1 MEAGSHEVTYSKHS
15 KKRKKEKKK
24 KTVKQKLY
32 QWNHSSESKGNLR
45 HSQTNKNWEDISW
58 AEILKGVLQA
68 KNCTVISFLTYQI
81 GQTSQVFQH
90 TILVRLWGKKQFHML
105 LMGMKNSAF
114 PIQVNIA
121 ISNNYIHIYTLTSN
135 SMSKNLPSKYI
146 SKNKKIHMHR
156 AIHCSIICNYRILK
170 KPNCSYI
177 GDWLNK
183 LQYIYTIG
191 YAAVKPNEEDLCK
204 LKCRDFSG
212 YT

>member
-1 MEAGSHEVTYSKHS
+1 MRWHIPNTQKKKKKER
-15 KKRKKEKKK
+15 KKRKRRLSNKNSVLVKPFFRIEGEL
-24 KTVKQKLY
+24 KTLQDKQKLEGY
-32 QWNHSSESKGNLR
+32 
-45 HSQTNKNWEDISW
+45 IP

-90 TILVRLWGKKQFHML
+90 TILVRLWGKKQFQML
-105 LMGMKNSAF
+105 LMGLKNSAF
-114 PIQVNIA
+114 PIEVNMA

-156 AIHCSIICNYRILK
+156 AIYCSIICNYRILK
-170 KPNCSYI
+170 KPKCSYI

-183 LQYIYTIG
+183 L
-191 YAAVKPNEEDLCK
+191 
-204 LKCRDFSG
+204 
-212 YT
+212 